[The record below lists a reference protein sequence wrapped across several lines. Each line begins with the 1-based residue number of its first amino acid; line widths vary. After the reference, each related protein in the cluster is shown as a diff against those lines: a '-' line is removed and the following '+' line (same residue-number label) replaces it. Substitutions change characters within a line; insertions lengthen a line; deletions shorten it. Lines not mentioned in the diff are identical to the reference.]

1 MDILGV
7 IPARSGSKGIKNKN
21 IQKISNRTLLEIS
34 VKKLELLK
42 KQRFI
47 KDFIISTD
55 SEFYSDLLK
64 VYGSKV
70 QIRPR
75 YLSGDRT
82 RIVELLNYIKKEHK
96 NNYLL
101 TLVPTAPLITLT
113 SIKKL
118 IKFFIKNKTF
128 SIGTVSKYH
137 STHPLLAMIKKKADK
152 FDYLIKGNFQRYPRQ
167 IRPDLYHFNG
177 CVFIRHKKLISKNN
191 YNNNCL
197 GKLYTGFEI
206 SREESCNIDTLED
219 LNFCRKNF
227 DAKKIFK

>member
-55 SEFYSDLLK
+55 SELYSNLSK

-70 QIRPR
+70 QIRPK
-75 YLSGDRT
+75 YLSKDQA
-82 RIVELLNYIKKEHK
+82 RIVELLNYLKKVNK
-96 NNYLL
+96 NNYFL
-101 TLVPTAPLITLT
+101 TLVPTAPLITLA

-118 IKFFIKNKTF
+118 IKFFIKKKTF
-128 SIGTVSKYH
+128 SIGTVSKYD
-137 STHPLLAMIKKKADK
+137 STHPFLAIKKKADK

-167 IRPDLYHFNG
+167 IRPDLYHLNG
-177 CVFIRHKKLISKNN
+177 CVFIRHKKLITKNN

-197 GKLYTGFEI
+197 GKLYSGFEI
-206 SREESCNIDTLED
+206 SKEESCNIDNLDD

-227 DAKKIFK
+227 NAKKIFK